1 MKSWKHLPF
10 SLFSQ
15 CPIFKWP
22 SSPLSFLPNIPCP
35 PTSPC
40 SMPVVHAG
48 CNLHANAHSNPRSH
62 TTFSQ
67 KPLHN
72 CSGRISHSFFCD
84 PVACFY
90 IYFAGLWLF
99 VYTSVFL
106 TSKSKATY
114 IYFSVYFFMSGR
126 VYWRLSVNDWIKTE
140 FVGTRKSRIIYRANL
155 FSRDTGTQGDRDRPH
170 ICVAKG
176 SFQAQTCDEE
186 EKQKEKKQE
195 KILFS
200 LAKTLCNGN

>member
-1 MKSWKHLPF
+1 
-10 SLFSQ
+10 
-15 CPIFKWP
+15 
-22 SSPLSFLPNIPCP
+22 
-35 PTSPC
+35 
-40 SMPVVHAG
+40 
-48 CNLHANAHSNPRSH
+48 
-62 TTFSQ
+62 
-67 KPLHN
+67 
-72 CSGRISHSFFCD
+72 
-84 PVACFY
+84 
-90 IYFAGLWLF
+90 
-99 VYTSVFL
+99 
-106 TSKSKATY
+106 
-114 IYFSVYFFMSGR
+114 MSGR
-126 VYWRLSVNDWIKTE
+126 VYWRLSVNDWIKIE